1 MDTPFNPYLI
11 AHTLLASLSLSS
23 KRRQKKELFL
33 YQIPCEM
40 KEKEKNRRG
49 RQLDG
54 SSAHRHTS
62 LAAAHTQQASSFS
75 LSLSRCFAA
84 KKLVITSVELPVSR
98 ASFVQPVAHLRPELH
113 FDPHRHL
120 P

>member
-11 AHTLLASLSLSS
+11 AHTLLASLSLL
-23 KRRQKKELFL
+23 KEDKKELFL

-75 LSLSRCFAA
+75 LSLSLFCC
-84 KKLVITSVELPVSR
+84 
-98 ASFVQPVAHLRPELH
+98 
-113 FDPHRHL
+113 
-120 P
+120 